1 MHLFYGRNWL
11 LLININLSIFVR
23 INDINISH
31 HGSFPWTQTLILLI
45 IRGHICIIVIFV
57 GVLVWFFI
65 VKLCLFDLY
74 WLLFVMNQGLNMTIT
89 THLINFI
96 DRNYRV
102 NSLKVPFVFI
112 IYVCLN
118 SLFLLCN
125 KLFFNSEQ

>member
-1 MHLFYGRNWL
+1 
-11 LLININLSIFVR
+11 
-23 INDINISH
+23 
-31 HGSFPWTQTLILLI
+31 
-45 IRGHICIIVIFV
+45 
-57 GVLVWFFI
+57 
-65 VKLCLFDLY
+65 
-74 WLLFVMNQGLNMTIT
+74 MNQGLNMTIT

-125 KLFFNSEQ
+125 KLFFNSDSVDAFNTALNNTSKDDLLLITGSFYLAGDIRKTYCSEDKILKQRNSVIS